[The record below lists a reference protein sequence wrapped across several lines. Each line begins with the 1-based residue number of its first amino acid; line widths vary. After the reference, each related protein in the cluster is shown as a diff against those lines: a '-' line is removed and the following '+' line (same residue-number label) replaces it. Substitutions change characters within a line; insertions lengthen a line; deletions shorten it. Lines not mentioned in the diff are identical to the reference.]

1 MSEPSTSV
9 APPPAIEVDRLTKLY
24 GNLTA
29 VDSLSFTVAPGEVFG
44 LVGPNGAG
52 KTTTLRSLC
61 GIIRPTTGS
70 IRITGHDI
78 VNDPVAAKR
87 TLAFIPDE
95 PQLFEYLTVSE
106 HLQFIAR
113 IYGVSDAP
121 ARSAALLA
129 ELELT
134 DKRDALPS
142 ELSRGM
148 RQKLAIACGLLHRP
162 RVLMLDEP
170 LTGLD
175 PMGIRKMKA
184 TITARAREGTAVLLS
199 SHLLQLVEELCSR
212 ILIIQSGRLVAIGA
226 MDDII
231 ADRPQLAGRGL
242 EDVFLALTGD
252 GDAAAR

>member
-113 IYGVSDAP
+113 IYGVGDAP
-121 ARSAALLA
+121 ARSAPLLA

-212 ILIIQSGRLVAIGA
+212 ILIIQGGRLVAIGA

>member
-1 MSEPSTSV
+1 VSEPSTSV

-113 IYGVSDAP
+113 IYGVGDAP
-121 ARSAALLA
+121 ARSAPLLA

>member
-113 IYGVSDAP
+113 IYGVGDAP
-121 ARSAALLA
+121 ARSAPLLA

>member
-95 PQLFEYLTVSE
+95 PQLFEYLTVAE

-113 IYGVSDAP
+113 IYGVGDAP
-121 ARSAALLA
+121 ARSAPLLA

>member
-1 MSEPSTSV
+1 VSEPSTSV